1 MATKK
6 TSRRRRRGLLT
17 VEQVSDRSER
27 YDRVQRIDGKL
38 YLVDTRGP
46 LAPLEV
52 RDDETEQLPE
62 FQDNIKK
69 LWTANEVNMARRA
82 IACYPWLSREGKE
95 ARDALLSARW
105 REIFGD
111 ELFVID

>member
-6 TSRRRRRGLLT
+6 PSRRRRRDLLA
-17 VEQVSDRSER
+17 VEQVSDRCEQ

-38 YLVDTRGP
+38 YLADTRG
-46 LAPLEV
+46 LFAPLEV
-52 RDDETEQLPE
+52 RDDEAEQLPAFRE
-62 FQDNIKK
+62 NLKK
-69 LWTANEVNMARRA
+69 LRTANEVNMARRA
-82 IACYPWLSREGKE
+82 VACYPWISQEGKE